1 MVLLKSLC
9 DIELEGVPEFL
20 IQLKFSDFPQPLP
33 LIRRTPP
40 KRDFRR
46 VLSRNHA
53 KIILARLAPGYT
65 GLILRQLGCNNL

>member
-1 MVLLKSLC
+1 MKSPC
-9 DIELEGVPEFL
+9 ATKSEGVPEFL

-40 KRDFRR
+40 ERDFRR

-53 KIILARLAPGYT
+53 KTILARPAPGYT
-65 GLILRQLGCNNL
+65 RLILRQLGCNNL